1 MYPAVTGK
9 TVVAVNA
16 FVPDTEQVIDTFH
29 SRELNL
35 VSNVDGIFEG
45 AIPEG
50 GNTPFTW
57 NAQPY
62 SAEKMFSNTNYI
74 KSLLSVND
82 ETPATINKTDE
93 NTFRNALKVAVDQFT
108 TA

>member
-35 VSNVDGIFEG
+35 VSNVANVVEG
-45 AIPEG
+45 ALPV

-62 SAEKMFSNTNYI
+62 SAEKMFNNANYI

-82 ETPATINKTDE
+82 ETPATIDKTDE